1 MSRGGSVPKIIGTKV
16 SRIVAIVVGLMLLYG
31 AAGFALAP
39 RLLRSALLDD
49 IPKQTGATA

>member
-1 MSRGGSVPKIIGTKV
+1 VPKIIGTKV
-16 SRIVAIVVGLMLLYG
+16 SRIVAVVVGLMLLYG

-39 RLLRSALLDD
+39 RLLRSALLDH